1 MTAATRATID
11 PVTGLLRGVRQVLSP
26 HFNRRPQGQQPDLI
40 VVHGISLP
48 PGEYGERWVDRFFC
62 GNLPPDAHPYF
73 AKIASLRVSA
83 HAMIA
88 RDGCITQYVSFHE
101 RAWHAGE
108 SSYAGRSGC
117 NDFSI
122 GIELEG
128 GDDAPYEDAQY
139 VVLADL
145 IKALRNVYVELTHD
159 RIAGHNDI
167 APGRKSDPGLLFDWS
182 HLQRLLAHR

>member
-1 MTAATRATID
+1 
-11 PVTGLLRGVRQVLSP
+11 
-26 HFNRRPQGQQPDLI
+26 
-40 VVHGISLP
+40 
-48 PGEYGERWVDRFFC
+48 
-62 GNLPPDAHPYF
+62 
-73 AKIASLRVSA
+73 
-83 HAMIA
+83 MIA